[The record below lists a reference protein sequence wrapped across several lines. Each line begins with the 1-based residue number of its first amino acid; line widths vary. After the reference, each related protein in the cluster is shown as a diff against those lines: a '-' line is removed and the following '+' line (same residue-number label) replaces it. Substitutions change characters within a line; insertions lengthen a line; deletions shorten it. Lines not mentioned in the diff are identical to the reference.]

1 MFFFRRKNID
11 EIEMKI
17 DKLSQMLEQ
26 YMQDM
31 SDNEKNSQHLLAE
44 LIIEKTETLANENK
58 CRIEEVEKQ
67 LQIFEAKISDL
78 ADQNTA
84 AIKNFEQA
92 QKIHDKSQKEMF
104 KGLTRI
110 MGEGQAKERENG
122 EKLDLI
128 ENEIRILLVNSV
140 MDQLDRKESEGA
152 VS

>member
-1 MFFFRRKNID
+1 MFFFRRKKID

-17 DKLSQMLEQ
+17 DRLSQMLEQ

-67 LQIFEAKISDL
+67 LQVFEAKISDL
-78 ADQNTA
+78 AEQNID
-84 AIKNFEQA
+84 AIKNLEQA

-104 KGLTRI
+104 KELKRI
-110 MGEGQAKERENG
+110 MGEGQAIERENG

>member
-1 MFFFRRKNID
+1 M
-11 EIEMKI
+11 
-17 DKLSQMLEQ
+17 
-26 YMQDM
+26 
-31 SDNEKNSQHLLAE
+31 
-44 LIIEKTETLANENK
+44 ANENK

-140 MDQLDRKESEGA
+140 MDQLDR
-152 VS
+152 

>member
-1 MFFFRRKNID
+1 MFFFRRKKID